1 MLIIRYERNIVR
13 WIYSG
18 LFGKMIERIIFDRFE
33 KFVGQ
38 GSSCRKLPIALPFAY
53 LWLNYLKWIVGETI
67 MIGECEPV
75 YVFINRFIRV
85 YWRFALDVR
94 HRMDKFKTL
103 LPLKSI
109 RTTVWSHF
117 PYYSYFIRNETNT
130 RHALVSILFYT
141 SKNLLSMNFKI

>member
-1 MLIIRYERNIVR
+1 
-13 WIYSG
+13 
-18 LFGKMIERIIFDRFE
+18 
-33 KFVGQ
+33 
-38 GSSCRKLPIALPFAY
+38 
-53 LWLNYLKWIVGETI
+53 

-85 YWRFALDVR
+85 YWRFTLDVR

-130 RHALVSILFYT
+130 RHALASILFYT